1 MTTTRMEARA
11 TAAARAGDEAAP
23 CYGALHD
30 LERTVKTHLFGIACN
45 NSGSNFLREAIAT
58 CRETWNLSGEG
69 HYAAGF
75 RGPVTWRTQIAGLPP
90 PGLVW
95 AANPLW
101 TVWLSEPS
109 RYDWAATRKAW
120 YFQAR
125 ARHPRA
131 SVFYTN
137 TPSHLIVVGELARSF
152 RNAKFLFMVRN
163 PYAVCEGIF
172 RAYTQRRRR
181 EFRGT
186 RADLAEA
193 AATHVAVCLVRQ
205 RHNVE
210 AYGER
215 GAFFTYEEMCAAPER
230 VAGRIRAL
238 VPELDDLNLRRRL
251 RVKRRYDEMLT
262 DMNARQIA
270 RLEPWQFAVFNRVF
284 EVHRELLEH
293 FGYGLM
299 DAPGACSGAAAE

>member
-1 MTTTRMEARA
+1 MNDYSDDDPDRG
-11 TAAARAGDEAAP
+11 AGDRRGP
-23 CYGALHD
+23 GRRRGRLCYGALYD
-30 LERTVKTHLFGIACN
+30 LERAVKTHLFGIACN
-45 NSGSNFLREAIAT
+45 NSGSSFLREAIAT

-69 HYAAGF
+69 QDITGF
-75 RGPVTWRTQIAGLPP
+75 RGPVTRRTQIAGLPP
-90 PGLVW
+90 PGQIW

-101 TVWLSEPS
+101 PVWLSEPS
-109 RYDWAATRKAW
+109 RYDWATTRKAW

-152 RNAKFLFMVRN
+152 RNARFLFMVRN

-172 RAYTQRRRR
+172 RAYTQRRWRQ
-181 EFRGT
+181 FRGT

-215 GAFFTYEEMCAAPER
+215 SAFFTYEEMCAAPER
-230 VAGRIRAL
+230 VADRIRAL

-270 RLEPWQFAVFNRVF
+270 RLQPWQFAIFNRVF
-284 EVHRELLEH
+284 EAHREFLEY

-299 DAPGACSGAAAE
+299 DAPGACSG